1 MGAPWHAAR
10 PYLMNLADG
19 SYGKVGT
26 KITITETMQEY
37 IKYVVEQMDF
47 WHKRTTEVV
56 EDNAR
61 LQEENHKLEDRLEK
75 AVAAEELVVLI
86 KKIAE

>member
-19 SYGKVGT
+19 TYGKVGT
-26 KITITETMQEY
+26 KITITETMQEN
-37 IKYVVEQMDF
+37 IKYVLEQLDF

-56 EDNAR
+56 DENAR
-61 LQEENHKLEDRLEK
+61 LQEENRKLEDKLQK
-75 AVAAEELVVLI
+75 AVAAEELVALLN
-86 KKIAE
+86 KIID